1 MTQQSIY
8 LPGTAAHRPIRLVPD
23 PEERY
28 LGRAGVAPAA
38 AGSGARAAGRA
49 PGAAA
54 FDRRR
59 ADAAQ

>member
-8 LPGTAAHRPIRLVPD
+8 LPGTVAHRPIRLVPD

-28 LGRAGVAPAA
+28 LGRAGGVPAA
-38 AGSGARAAGRA
+38 GGGARAAGPA